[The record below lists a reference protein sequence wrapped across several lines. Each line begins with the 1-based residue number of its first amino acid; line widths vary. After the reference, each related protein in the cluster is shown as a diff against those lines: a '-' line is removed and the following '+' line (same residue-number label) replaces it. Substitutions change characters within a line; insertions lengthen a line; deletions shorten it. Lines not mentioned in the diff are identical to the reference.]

1 MTIVHLEV
9 FVKAIV
15 NEALGINSWELRSA
29 AGQDLPPFTAGAH
42 VDLML
47 SNGLVRS
54 YSICNAQHERDR
66 YIVTVFK
73 DPASRGGS
81 KLIHDAIRAGDRLK
95 ITAPRNNFP
104 LLENVD
110 HSVFIAGGIGIT
122 PIYSM
127 LQRLEELGRS
137 WELHY
142 TTRSQEVCA
151 FRKELQE
158 LDLQKPG
165 RVNFYFSRKSGPR
178 LNDIASLIDR
188 CPQDAHYYCCGPISM
203 IRSFEIAAS
212 AAGRGRE
219 QTHVEYFAP
228 AEPIATEG
236 GFTVTLRRS
245 GKSFVIPPGKT
256 ILDEL
261 RDNHVPVPFSCSQ
274 GTCGTCEMKVIDG
287 IPDHRDAVLT
297 PAEKASNRTIMICCS
312 GSKTPNLVLDL

>member
-1 MTIVHLEV
+1 MTTVHLDV

-29 AGQDLPPFTAGAH
+29 DNQELPAFTAGAH
-42 VDLML
+42 VDLLL
-47 SNGLVRS
+47 SNELVRS
-54 YSICNAQHERDR
+54 YSLCNAQRERNR
-66 YIVTVFK
+66 YLVTVFK

-81 KLIHDAIRAGDRLK
+81 KLIHDAIRAGDRLR

-104 LLENVD
+104 LLED
-110 HSVFIAGGIGIT
+110 AGHSVFIAGGIGIT

-142 TTRSQEVCA
+142 TTRSPDVCA
-151 FRKELQE
+151 FLRELRE

-165 RVNFYFSRKSGPR
+165 RVNFYFSRKSGPKMT
-178 LNDIASLIDR
+178 DIASVIGR
-188 CPQDAHYYCCGPISM
+188 CPRDAHCYCCGPISI
-203 IRSFEIAAS
+203 IRSFEVAVLAAARS
-212 AAGRGRE
+212 RE
-219 QTHVEYFAP
+219 QIHIEYFAS
-228 AEPIATEG
+228 AEPMATEG

-256 ILDEL
+256 ILNEL
-261 RDNHVPVPFSCSQ
+261 RDNNVQVPFSCSQ
-274 GTCGTCEMKVIDG
+274 GTCGTCELKVVDG
-287 IPDHRDAVLT
+287 IPDHRDAILT
-297 PAEKASNRTIMICCS
+297 PAEKASNKTIMICCS